1 MSALRLEG
9 IYKAFGGLLALAG
22 VSLEV
27 ARGERRS
34 LVGPNGA
41 GKSTLLRVVGGEH
54 RPDRGEVYLF
64 DRRTTGWPPHRL
76 ARLGLARTFQITS
89 LFPEKTPLEHVVLAL
104 LAAHP
109 LRNRFWPVALADLEE
124 EAQEV
129 LAQVGLEGREEVEVQ
144 ALSYGEQRQ
153 VELALALAQRPVLL
167 LLDEPL
173 AGLSEEERRRVRR
186 ILQGLPRE
194 ITAVLV
200 EHDLDFAYAFADRV
214 TVLHQ
219 GQVLR
224 EGVPEEVRW
233 HPQVVEVYMGG
244 QTIPEGLTLRGPEGA
259 RPVLRVR
266 GLRAG
271 YGQGEVLH
279 GVDLEV
285 GEGEVVALLGRNGMG
300 KTTLFH
306 AIMGL
311 LPAQGEVW
319 LEGKPLP
326 AGALARAHAGLALVP
341 QGRQVIPG
349 LRVEEE
355 LLLAQR
361 PGRWTLEKVYA
372 LFPRLKERRHAPST
386 VLSGGEQQMLAL
398 ARALLRNP
406 KVLLLDEPTEGLSP
420 LLVRHVGEILVEL
433 ARHGETILLAEQN
446 VSFALG
452 VAHRVYFL
460 EGGRIA
466 ECVEAERLR
475 EDPELL
481 RQRMG

>member
-1 MSALRLEG
+1 M
-9 IYKAFGGLLALAG
+9 
-22 VSLEV
+22 SLEV

-54 RPDRGEVYLF
+54 RPDRGEIYLF
-64 DRRTTGWPPHRL
+64 GRRVTGWPPHRL

-109 LRNRFWPVALADLEE
+109 VRNRFWPLPLGHLEA
-124 EAQEV
+124 EAKGV
-129 LAQVGLEGREEVEVQ
+129 LAQVGLEGREGIEVQ

-153 VELALALAQRPVLL
+153 VELAVALAQRPTLL

-186 ILQGLPRE
+186 ILQALPRE

-224 EGVPEEVRW
+224 EGEPEEVRRD
-233 HPQVVEVYMGG
+233 PRVVEVYVGG
-244 QTIPEGLTLRGPEGA
+244 QAPLEGPPGGQGRAG
-259 RPVLRVR
+259 RPVLEVR

-271 YGQGEVLH
+271 YGQGEVLR

-311 LPAQGEVW
+311 LPIQGEV
-319 LEGKPLP
+319 LLGGRPLP
-326 AGALARAHAGLALVP
+326 PGALARAHAGLALVP
-341 QGRQVIPG
+341 QGRQMIPG

-372 LFPRLKERRHAPST
+372 LFPRLRERRHAPST
-386 VLSGGEQQMLAL
+386 VLSGGEQQMLAI

-406 KVLLLDEPTEGLSP
+406 RVLLLDEPTEGLSP
-420 LLVRHVGEILVEL
+420 LLVRHVGEILVEI
-433 ARHGETILLAEQN
+433 ARQGETILLAEQN
-446 VSFALG
+446 ASFALG
-452 VAHRVYFL
+452 MAHRVYFI
-460 EGGRIA
+460 EQGRIT
-466 ECVEAERLR
+466 ECVDAKRLR
-475 EDPELL
+475 EDPEIL